1 MQDYCLS
8 RGLGNVYKRQALR
21 SIIRTASRGRSLA
34 FGMAMMSGGVY
45 GYAQAFPAVAVIA
58 LAAGGG
64 FAAKGLISYG
74 IQPKFRKRGQA
85 ALMNV
90 FDEAIKVSQGDRRLI
105 RKLRADRV
113 AILEV
118 LDTAEERWNSGG
130 EQLFYEQNPEMIGKE
145 EEIQQLYRRHI

>member
-1 MQDYCLS
+1 
-8 RGLGNVYKRQALR
+8 
-21 SIIRTASRGRSLA
+21 
-34 FGMAMMSGGVY
+34 MA
-45 GYAQAFPAVAVIA
+45 AVDI
-58 LAAGGG
+58 AAGGG

-74 IQPKFRKRGQA
+74 IQHKFRRRGQA
-85 ALMNV
+85 ALLNV
-90 FDEAIKVSQGDRRLI
+90 FDEAVKASRGDRRLI

-145 EEIQQLYRRHI
+145 EEIQPQ